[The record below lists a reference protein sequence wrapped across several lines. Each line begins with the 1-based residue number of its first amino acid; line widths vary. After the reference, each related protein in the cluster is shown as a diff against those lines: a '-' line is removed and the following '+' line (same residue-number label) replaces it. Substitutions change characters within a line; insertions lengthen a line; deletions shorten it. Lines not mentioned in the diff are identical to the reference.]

1 VGPSRIIADSR
12 GRFDEAARLL
22 AVDLTLTAPDR
33 VAHERHLL
41 RLFAVDEMEAIL
53 ARHGFEVLAV
63 TDLYDGAGVG
73 YRAGQPSYDVLAR
86 RV

>member
-1 VGPSRIIADSR
+1 MPLGEIQILLPVVFGHVVFAGANVISDS
-12 GRFDEAARLL
+12 
-22 AVDLTLTAPDR
+22 
-33 VAHERHLL
+33 VAHRMIHERHLL

-63 TDLYDGAGVG
+63 TDLYDGPGVG